1 MKGTLQDHTNL
12 SSSHARAGTPTAQL
26 PCSLCPSQSCLQPA
40 HVPGS
45 TVTQVRGQQSLELS
59 HSVAGDSPRTR
70 LGPAHAA
77 TAAPAAAL
85 LTSCCC
91 CWRLPEAPGQS
102 TDLAVARAGVSQSF
116 SGESRPLSPDT
127 LVAMLGGPSA
137 LQISEPS
144 AWPQLPLPCWL

>member
-12 SSSHARAGTPTAQL
+12 SSSHARAGTPIAQL

-59 HSVAGDSPRTR
+59 HSVASDSPRTR

-91 CWRLPEAPGQS
+91 CCCWRLPEAPGTRQS
-102 TDLAVARAGVSQSF
+102 TDLEVARAGVSQSF
-116 SGESRPLSPDT
+116 SGESRPLSPDL
-127 LVAMLGGPSA
+127 LVAVLGGP
-137 LQISEPS
+137 
-144 AWPQLPLPCWL
+144 